1 MSSAESLQQTIAAWI
16 CGTRLSEITELRQE
30 LAARSFADALAALAA
45 GMDAEQTHKA
55 AKALRLDMPAPQLLS
70 DCLQADGRRLDRLLV
85 LATAAHS
92 CEFNDLFY
100 AQPGHPGAVLA
111 PTVLLTALSCRA
123 DGTRMLESYLCG
135 LEVMGQ
141 INRAMIPEHHFR
153 GFHTTATAG
162 VFGAAAAAGKLLGL
176 NTEQMAAAL
185 AIAATSAGGL
195 RANLGHEVNSLHV
208 GFAAS
213 HGLRAAL
220 LARGGIDVCA
230 DLLERP
236 DGFAAAFGVKPDAL
250 RQAAGRLEQESVLDH
265 PGLLLK
271 RYPTCYSTCQ
281 AIDAALALRGK
292 PGFALRNI
300 RQIIILTSPNHYL
313 SLPMRWPDSVYG
325 QRFCIPF
332 CVAMALA
339 GRPITLEGMA
349 GLHADEPELLLL
361 REKIQ
366 YGVEEVQKGRTDFGS
381 TLIRLR
387 NADGTEQSARA
398 FPDPAD
404 RVEHWTL
411 PRLRA
416 KFALCTEPVLGA
428 KASQT
433 LWQTFSSAEAIRNI
447 RDLQGAVGRCLVG
460 LF

>member
-1 MSSAESLQQTIAAWI
+1 MAPAESLQRIIAAWI
-16 CGTRLSEITELRQE
+16 CKTRLSGLSERRQE
-30 LAARSFADALAALAA
+30 LAARSFTDALAALAA
-45 GMDAEQTHKA
+45 GMEAGQTHKA
-55 AKALRLDMPAPQLLS
+55 AKALGLDMPAPRLLS
-70 DCLQADGRRLDRLLV
+70 DCLQADGRPLDRLLV

-123 DGTRMLESYLCG
+123 DGAKMLESYLCG

-176 NTEQMAAAL
+176 NEGQMAAAL

-195 RANLGHEVNSLHV
+195 RANFGHEANSLHA

-220 LARGGIDVCA
+220 LARAGIDACA

-236 DGFAAAFGVKPDAL
+236 DGFAAAFGVRPDAL
-250 RQAAGRLEQESVLDH
+250 EQAAGRLGRESVLEH

-281 AIDAALALRGK
+281 AIDAALTLRGE
-292 PGFALRNI
+292 PGFALRDI
-300 RQIIILTSPNHYL
+300 RRITILTSPNHYL
-313 SLPMRWPDSVYG
+313 SLPMPWPDSVYA

-339 GRPITLEGMA
+339 GRPITLDGMA
-349 GLHADEPELLLL
+349 QLHADEPELVLL
-361 REKIQ
+361 REKIR
-366 YGVEEVQKGRTDFGS
+366 YGVEDAQRGRTDFGS

-387 NADGTEQSARA
+387 RADGTERATRA

-404 RVEHWTL
+404 RVENWT
-411 PRLRA
+411 PSRLRA
-416 KFALCTEPVLGA
+416 KFALCAEPVLGA
-428 KASQT
+428 EAAQA
-433 LWQTFSSAEAIRNI
+433 LWQAFSSAEAIRRI
-447 RDLQGAVGRCLVG
+447 GDLRGAVMRCLANPS
-460 LF
+460 